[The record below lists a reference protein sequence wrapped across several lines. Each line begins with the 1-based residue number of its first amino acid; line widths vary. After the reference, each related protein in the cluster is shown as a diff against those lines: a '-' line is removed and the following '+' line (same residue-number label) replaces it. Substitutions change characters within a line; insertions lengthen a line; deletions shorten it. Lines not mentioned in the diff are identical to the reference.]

1 MSAEIY
7 RNLEM
12 QKLIEDIS
20 TELARRHNWAAQEQF
35 WRANAEFWA
44 TENRLGRARNYIA
57 LAAIVAT
64 VTAAAM
70 AGMFAVLAR
79 FLP

>member
-1 MSAEIY
+1 M
-7 RNLEM
+7 
-12 QKLIEDIS
+12 S
-20 TELARRHNWAAQEQF
+20 TEYRRPLEIEEMVQRIESELAKRHNWAAQEEF
-35 WRANAEFWA
+35 WRENAAYWSA
-44 TENRLGRARNYIA
+44 ENKLSRARNYIA

-79 FLP
+79 FMT